1 MYLTNPYPYCP
12 AFLDKLVTYFTR
24 TPLNFYLEVWVSMEA
39 LRLMVFFVTV
49 MQTRG

>member
-12 AFLDKLVTYFTR
+12 AFLDKLVTYFSR
-24 TPLNFYLEVWVSMEA
+24 TPLNFCLEVWVSIEA
-39 LRLMVFFVTV
+39 LRLIVFFVTV